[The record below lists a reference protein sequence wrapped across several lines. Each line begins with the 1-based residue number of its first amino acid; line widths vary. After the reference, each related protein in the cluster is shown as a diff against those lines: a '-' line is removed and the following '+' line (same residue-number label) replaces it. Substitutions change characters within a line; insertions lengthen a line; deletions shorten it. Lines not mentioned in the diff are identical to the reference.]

1 MRDVGYLHV
10 VHFHPNIKK
19 KKEKIIYIGLV
30 LSIILD
36 NPGYCS

>member
-19 KKEKIIYIGLV
+19 KKKIIYIGLV